1 MISKSFL
8 KSSLIFTIG
17 GALPM
22 VASIILLPFYANR
35 LSDLQYTQVS
45 FFISISL
52 LFQILFSYSIES
64 YFGIEFTR
72 LNEDPVK
79 QKRFIGT
86 VSILLL
92 IIGAA
97 LLLLSAAIGNTL
109 FPHIF
114 PNLNMDFWPYGFY
127 SILTAF
133 FNSYF
138 KASSICLIYQKRP
151 GFFLTANIINFFVT
165 IIISVGGLMI
175 FPDTIIGP
183 IYGRL
188 LSGVVIFLLGQMI
201 FSGSGTYSF
210 DKSFLKD
217 LWKFCTPY
225 LVYVICGWTLGQID
239 RYFLVKYIDKVDLNA
254 YDLVLK
260 CFFGIEFLQNSLS
273 AVIFPKLYE
282 IWTKNKENSTTKES
296 NRYFNVFTAINI
308 LQIILFCLCIPL
320 MYHWLLD
327 KPGFYRAEMYIG
339 LLASGYALRSILNF
353 YISTI
358 LFSKKINVLLKISV
372 VSAVFQI
379 VVVFIASKYYGLM
392 GAIYA
397 GLATKVVQVIFSI
410 VFSKGT
416 FNYQFNYFKIIV
428 VPFIL
433 IAVNLVQFLFFPV
446 YNWLFYAGQFALFSL
461 IFFFLFRNEITAVY
475 LQFLGKK
482 SGKV

>member
-1 MISKSFL
+1 
-8 KSSLIFTIG
+8 
-17 GALPM
+17 
-22 VASIILLPFYANR
+22 
-35 LSDLQYTQVS
+35 
-45 FFISISL
+45 
-52 LFQILFSYSIES
+52 
-64 YFGIEFTR
+64 
-72 LNEDPVK
+72 
-79 QKRFIGT
+79 
-86 VSILLL
+86 
-92 IIGAA
+92 
-97 LLLLSAAIGNTL
+97 
-109 FPHIF
+109 
-114 PNLNMDFWPYGFY
+114 
-127 SILTAF
+127 
-133 FNSYF
+133 
-138 KASSICLIYQKRP
+138 
-151 GFFLTANIINFFVT
+151 
-165 IIISVGGLMI
+165 
-175 FPDTIIGP
+175 
-183 IYGRL
+183 
-188 LSGVVIFLLGQMI
+188 
-201 FSGSGTYSF
+201 
-210 DKSFLKD
+210 
-217 LWKFCTPY
+217 
-225 LVYVICGWTLGQID
+225 
-239 RYFLVKYIDKVDLNA
+239 VDLNA